1 MALQASILE
10 DSFRLITPRA
20 EEFVHAFYGNLFRRH
35 PEVVPLFEG
44 ADMEELQKKL
54 LAALT
59 WTVNSARK
67 LDVLVPVLRELGGK
81 HAGYDVRREHYPI
94 VGAILLQT
102 LEQFLGDAWTKE
114 VASAWTGAYGVIQS
128 VMLEGAAGAQAA

>member
-10 DSFRLITPRA
+10 DSFQLITPRA
-20 EEFVHAFYGNLFRRH
+20 EEFVHAFYGNLFLGH

-44 ADMEELQKKL
+44 ADMEEQQKKL

-59 WTVNSARK
+59 LTINSVRK
-67 LDVLVPVLRELGGK
+67 LDVLVPVLQDLGAK
-81 HAGYDVRREHYPI
+81 HEGYGVRAEHYPI
-94 VGAILLQT
+94 VGGILLQT
-102 LEQFLGDAWTKE
+102 LEQFLGDAWTDE
-114 VASAWTGAYGVIQS
+114 VASAWTEAYAVIQS

>member
-10 DSFRLITPRA
+10 DSFQLITPRA
-20 EEFVHAFYGNLFRRH
+20 EEFVHAFYGNLFLAH

-44 ADMEELQKKL
+44 ADMEEQQKKL

-59 WTVNSARK
+59 LTINSVRK
-67 LDVLVPVLRELGGK
+67 LDVLVPVLRELGRK
-81 HAGYDVRREHYPI
+81 HADYGVRAEHYPI

-102 LEQFLGDAWTKE
+102 LEQFSGEAWTDE
-114 VASAWTGAYGVIQS
+114 VESAWTEAYGVIQS
-128 VMLEGAAGAQAA
+128 AMLEGAAGTRAA